1 MCIPDIMFGVCIQDI
16 HHLQEYSCWPR
27 CDISKICISGVY
39 GALDQCYLHH
49 LTATVTLGITTPYSY
64 CHTEYY
70 PMLQLLSRWVLT
82 HLSATVTL
90 GITSHYSYC
99 HTGYY
104 PTLQL
109 LSHKVLPHFTAS
121 YYPTVYFPTLQLL
134 SHWGLLRLTA
144 TFTLGI
150 TPPYSFWLFR
160 NRRQIWI

>member
-1 MCIPDIMFGVCIQDI
+1 MCIHDIMFGVCIQYI

-99 HTGYY
+99 HTGYIPSVTVAVSHLVHTGHRVY
-104 PTLQL
+104 TLGIL
-109 LSHKVLPHFTAS
+109 GTHPS
-121 YYPTVYFPTLQLL
+121 
-134 SHWGLLRLTA
+134 
-144 TFTLGI
+144 LGI
-150 TPPYSFWLFR
+150 TPPQ
-160 NRRQIWI
+160 RRQIPLGGSVRQSTLLKSHLICSNTF